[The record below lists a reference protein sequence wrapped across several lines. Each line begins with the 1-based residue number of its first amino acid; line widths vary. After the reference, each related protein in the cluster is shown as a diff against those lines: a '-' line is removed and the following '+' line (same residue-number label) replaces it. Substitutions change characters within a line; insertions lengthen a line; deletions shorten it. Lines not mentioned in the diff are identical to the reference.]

1 MRKMKVFCRKCGR
14 EAEILGYIIE
24 NVSVIDMESIK
35 VEAGVPSWAYLA
47 GVHCPRC
54 KITCEFLPFDGG
66 LVVDLIDG
74 KRFKLVGEEL
84 WKQMIKANIDGDL
97 EENFELREVS
107 HGTS

>member
-1 MRKMKVFCRKCGR
+1 MRKMKVFCKKCGR
-14 EAEILGYIIE
+14 EARILGYIIE

-35 VEAGVPSWAYLA
+35 VKPEVPSWAFLT
-47 GVHCPRC
+47 GVNCPRC
-54 KITCEFLPFDGG
+54 EVTCELLPFDEG
-66 LVVDLIDG
+66 LIVDLIDE
-74 KRFKLVGEEL
+74 KRLKLVGEEL